1 MSMQRNPVNELY
13 FVSVEVKEHIILMPS
28 YIGQIEKGIFEHLN
42 KRILQY
48 SPEIGGVMVA
58 YSKPVILQ
66 NAGLIVDDNPQIHF
80 DLKYS
85 ACVFQPVMGS
95 ILQAIIHRIGNGYI
109 ICLSRGCFSIYVPM
123 NLGHDNIV
131 LNEEVY
137 VRIVKPSTSGD
148 DMTLI
153 GELLGKEL
161 PNVDDTESK
170 QTKKKKKK
178 DNMKKD
184 ISEDT
189 KCSKKKE
196 KLNVDQSTSLMCDS
210 ETDAINYSIIETDS
224 RETIEFETKVKK
236 GTKRSP
242 STDDGDHRHSKKLKK
257 TAVIDITDV
266 ANGLIKSKG
275 HKTKKKKKKS
285 N

>member
-1 MSMQRNPVNELY
+1 MQRNPVNELY

-28 YIGQIEKGIFEHLN
+28 YIGRIEKGIFEHLN

-58 YSKPVILQ
+58 YSKPVILH

-80 DLKYS
+80 DLKYL
-85 ACVFQPVMGS
+85 ACVFQPVIGS
-95 ILQAIIHRIGNGYI
+95 ILQATIHRIGNGYI
-109 ICLSRGCFSIYVPM
+109 ICLSRGCFSIYIPIDTSH
-123 NLGHDNIV
+123 GNIV

-161 PNVDDTESK
+161 PSVDDMESR
-170 QTKKKKKK
+170 KKKK
-178 DNMKKD
+178 DKDKKNT
-184 ISEDT
+184 SEDT
-189 KCSKKKE
+189 KSSKKKA
-196 KLNVDQSTSLMCDS
+196 KLKIDQSKLLTCDS
-210 ETDAINYSIIETDS
+210 GTDTTNCNIIEAGS
-224 RETIEFETKVKK
+224 QETVEF
-236 GTKRSP
+236 GT
-242 STDDGDHRHSKKLKK
+242 KLKK
-257 TAVIDITDV
+257 GIKRSLSTDAIDITDV
-266 ANGLIKSKG
+266 ANGLNISKA
-275 HKTKKKKKKS
+275 HKTKKKKEKS

>member
-1 MSMQRNPVNELY
+1 MGMQRNPVNELY

-28 YIGQIEKGIFEHLN
+28 YIGRIEKGIFEHLN

-80 DLKYS
+80 DLKYL
-85 ACVFQPVMGS
+85 ACVFQPVIGS
-95 ILQAIIHRIGNGYI
+95 ILQAVIHRIGNGYI
-109 ICLSRGCFSIYVPM
+109 ICLSRGCFSIYIPI
-123 NLGHDNIV
+123 NTSHHNIV
-131 LNEEVY
+131 LNEDVY

-161 PNVDDTESK
+161 PSVDDNVKSK
-170 QTKKKKKK
+170 KEKKK
-178 DNMKKD
+178 DNEKKD
-184 ISEDT
+184 TSVDT
-189 KCSKKKE
+189 KRSKKKKA
-196 KLNVDQSTSLMCDS
+196 KLKSDQSTLLTCES
-210 ETDAINYSIIETDS
+210 ETNTINCNIIETNS
-224 RETIEFETKVKK
+224 QETVEFGSKLKK
-236 GTKRSP
+236 GIKRAL
-242 STDDGDHRHSKKLKK
+242 STYDGEHRHSKKLKK
-257 TAVIDITDV
+257 TDAIDITDV
-266 ANGLIKSKG
+266 ANGLNKSKS
-275 HKTKKKKKKS
+275 HKTKKKKKS

>member
-1 MSMQRNPVNELY
+1 MQRNPVNELY

-48 SPEIGGVMVA
+48 SPRIGGVMVA

-95 ILQAIIHRIGNGYI
+95 ILQAVIHRIGNGYI

-161 PNVDDTESK
+161 PGVDDTESK
-170 QTKKKKKK
+170 PAKKKNKK

-189 KCSKKKE
+189 KCRKKKKE
-196 KLNVDQSTSLMCDS
+196 KLNVDQTTLLMCDS
-210 ETDAINYSIIETDS
+210 KTDAINCSIIETDS
-224 RETIEFETKVKK
+224 QEAVEFETKVKK
-236 GTKRSP
+236 GIKRSH
-242 STDDGDHRHSKKLKK
+242 STDYGDHRHSKKSKK
-257 TAVIDITDV
+257 TAAIDITDV
-266 ANGLIKSKG
+266 ANGLNKSKG